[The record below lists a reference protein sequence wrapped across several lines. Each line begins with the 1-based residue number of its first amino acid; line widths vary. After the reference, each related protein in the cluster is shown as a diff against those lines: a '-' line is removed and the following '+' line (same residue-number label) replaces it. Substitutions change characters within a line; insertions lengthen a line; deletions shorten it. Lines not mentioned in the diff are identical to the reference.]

1 MSKMMEASEIA
12 QSGDLLKSYLDRLE
26 KLTDDIKSIQ
36 GDIKEIY
43 SEAKSAGFVPKYLKQ
58 LLKLRQMDRDEIQEQ
73 DEILKIMRKAVGL

>member
-26 KLTDDIKSIQ
+26 KLTEDMKSIQ

>member
-26 KLTDDIKSIQ
+26 KLTEDIKSIQ

-58 LLKLRQMDRDEIQEQ
+58 LLELRQMDRDEIQEQ

>member
-1 MSKMMEASEIA
+1 MMEASEIA

-26 KLTDDIKSIQ
+26 KLTEDIKSIQ

-73 DEILKIMRKAVGL
+73 D

>member
-1 MSKMMEASEIA
+1 MMEASEIA

-26 KLTDDIKSIQ
+26 KLTEDMKSIQ

>member
-1 MSKMMEASEIA
+1 MMEASEIA

-26 KLTDDIKSIQ
+26 KLTDDMKSIQ

>member
-26 KLTDDIKSIQ
+26 KLTEDIKSIQ

>member
-12 QSGDLLKSYLDRLE
+12 QSGDLLESYLDRLE
-26 KLTDDIKSIQ
+26 KLTEDMKSIQ

>member
-1 MSKMMEASEIA
+1 MMEASEIA

-26 KLTDDIKSIQ
+26 KLTEDIKSIQ

>member
-1 MSKMMEASEIA
+1 MMEASEIA

-26 KLTDDIKSIQ
+26 KLTEDVKNIQ

>member
-26 KLTDDIKSIQ
+26 KLTEDVKNIQ